1 MKSKIYLS
9 LLILTGV
16 LLDAA
21 IGHTQTYQPSNRI
34 PIADNTLGT
43 QVSGSNNNF
52 TITGGLNRGQ
62 NLFHSFKD
70 FSIPT
75 NGIVTFTNPVG
86 NQSIIT
92 RVTGNLFSDIN
103 GLLSTQGANF
113 FLINPNGIIF
123 GNNAQLNVGKAFVAS
138 TANGI
143 DLLDAQGRIYTFGTK
158 NINDVPLLTINPN
171 VFLNV
176 SRLNMGGN
184 SSSIVNY
191 GTLINAEGN
200 INGGLSPIENQ
211 YIALIGGD
219 ITLDGSLS
227 TTHLF
232 PNGARLGYQLSDG
245 TIRGGQIVASG
256 GRVDLGGLNT
266 AGAVSID
273 SRGFVYEGNNIS
285 RSDVSLING
294 AGIDVSTDR
303 GLKVVNTFFNN
314 VASPGSSINI
324 SANNFQGS
332 GSTTNSSILFA
343 GLVSI
348 QSDDIQSGDININT
362 TGRFSINNAALYNI
376 LNVQTINFTN
386 NSVGEKGSIKGGKIK
401 INANSIDINNQSRIL
416 SNTFGIGNAGNIEIT
431 ATKNLTISGT
441 DDLSLL
447 QDPTARSLSAISSS
461 SFGIG
466 NTGRIEIKTSGD
478 LSLINRG
485 GIFST
490 VETRKTPTVPS
501 STVRLSYIKDYDY
514 TDVKP
519 AYKSGWDSPVILSPI
534 ISAITSANPSFGN
547 PQNNSTIIK
556 TTPISTT
563 ATTSNKYTAVTTTS
577 PILAIGNSQGIS
589 ITARNLNLKNISVI
603 STSTL
608 GKGDAGNIKIE
619 TIGGDIS
626 LDRSTIFSTIESGAI
641 SKIVSP
647 TESGAGSIDLATRNL
662 TLNNSSG
669 IRSDNSG
676 GTGTAGDIKIVASG
690 NILISGTDN
699 PSLLQN
705 PNAPLSVISS
715 SSSGVGD
722 TGRVEINTLGN
733 LSLVNQGIIFSTIG
747 STSTFTLQKVTKK
760 LAQGNSRGINITS
773 ESLSLKNNSI
783 ISSSTEGIGNAGNIN
798 IDTTGNL
805 VLDKSTIF
813 STIESEG
820 IAKFASPTESG
831 TGNININTQNLILNN
846 SSGITSANNF
856 GTGTAGDINI
866 TTTNNLNLNGGQIT
880 SSTLGLGN
888 SNSGNIKIDTKGN
901 FEATKNGSIFAI
913 TSTSGDAGDIKL
925 TAQSVTLTE
934 GSELQTLTDG
944 SGKAGDLSVI
954 TPSNGFV
961 TISGTAPSGKLSD
974 GSPGGFSSGLLA
986 TAQRNSSSLAG
997 KVSVT
1002 TGTLNIDKGG
1012 VISTRSR
1019 TNNSPIRVDN
1029 PKTSITNGRYPQVP
1043 GAGSITIDAKNI
1055 NITTGGQISTTSNGN
1070 AAAGDIILKNNTDRI
1085 SISGSDANYENRKT
1099 TIGAAFPNGYQ
1110 GRNPEELANFTIDPV
1125 NKYSGI
1131 FANNGTTST
1140 GKGGSI
1146 ILTPIAVN
1154 IANGGQISVSNEGT
1168 GNAGNIFLV
1177 SNLLTLNNGSI
1188 SSAANSSTGGN
1199 INLSANDRLLLRN
1212 SSNISTNSTSNLNNG
1227 NGGNITIDSPLIVAT
1242 QGNNDISAN
1251 AFVGSGGKVKIASQG
1266 LFGIQYRD
1274 KGQDSLLTSDITAS
1288 STFGQNGTVNIST
1301 PGIDPGKDANQLPT
1315 VPTDASNQISQT
1327 CSPSNRDSK
1336 FAVTGRGGLPKN
1348 AYDLLTSDVV
1358 WQDSRA
1364 VDRFSR
1370 GEATPTI
1377 ASSTGNQPTKKISS
1391 PAIGWV
1397 FDGKGKVTLIAAE
1410 SQGQPTGTR
1419 VVCPNGEK

>member
-1 MKSKIYLS
+1 MLPLMKSKIYLS

-21 IGHTQTYQPSNRI
+21 IGYAQTYQPSNRT

-43 QVSGSNNNF
+43 QVSSSNNNF

-75 NGIVTFTNPVG
+75 NGIVTFNNPVG

-143 DLLDAQGRIYTFGTK
+143 DLVDAQGRAYTFGTK
-158 NINDVPLLTINPN
+158 NINDTPLLTINPN

-211 YIALIGGD
+211 YIALIGGG
-219 ITLDGSLS
+219 ITLDGSFS
-227 TTHLF
+227 TNHLF
-232 PNGARLGYQLSDG
+232 PNGATQGYQLSDG

-266 AGAVSID
+266 AGSVSID
-273 SRGFVYEGNNIS
+273 SRGLVYEGNNIS

-332 GSTTNSSILFA
+332 GSKTNSSILLA
-343 GLVSI
+343 GLVFI

-362 TGRFSINNAALYNI
+362 TGRFSIDNAALYNI
-376 LNVQTINFTN
+376 LNVQTINTTN
-386 NSVGEKGSIKGGKIK
+386 NPVGERGNIKGGKIK
-401 INANSIDINNQSRIL
+401 INANSIDINNQSRII

-431 ATKNLTISGT
+431 TTKNLTISGT

-447 QDPTARSLSAISSS
+447 QDPTSRSLSAISSS

-466 NTGRIEIKTSGD
+466 DTGRIEIRTSGD

-490 VETRKTPTVPS
+490 VETRTIPTVPPS
-501 STVRLSYIKDYDY
+501 NVRPLSIKFY

-519 AYKSGWDSPVILSPI
+519 VYVIGWKSPAILSPI

-556 TTPISTT
+556 TTPT
-563 ATTSNKYTAVTTTS
+563 ATTVTTSTKYTAVTTTS
-577 PILAIGNSQGIS
+577 PTLAIGNSQGIS

-619 TIGGDIS
+619 TRSGDIS
-626 LDRSTIFSTIESGAI
+626 LDRSSIFSTIESGAI

-669 IRSDNSG
+669 IRSDNAG

-699 PSLLQN
+699 PSQLQN

-722 TGRVEINTLGN
+722 TGRIEINTLGN
-733 LSLVNQGIIFSTIG
+733 LSLVNRGIIFSTIG
-747 STSTFTLQKVTKK
+747 STSTSTPQGVTTK
-760 LAQGNSRGINITS
+760 LAQGNSRGINIAAGN
-773 ESLSLKNNSI
+773 LSLNNNSI
-783 ISSSTEGIGNAGNIN
+783 ISSSTEGIGNAGNIK

-805 VLDKSTIF
+805 FLDKSTIF
-813 STIESEG
+813 STIESGG
-820 IAKFASPTESG
+820 IAKIASPTESG

-901 FEATKNGSIFAI
+901 FEATKNGSVFAI

-944 SGKAGDLSVI
+944 SGKAGDLSVT
-954 TPSNGFV
+954 TPSNSFI
-961 TISGTAPSGKLSD
+961 TISGTAPSGKLLD

-1019 TNNSPIRVDN
+1019 TNNSPIQANN
-1029 PKTSITNGRYPQVP
+1029 PKTSIINGRYPQEP
-1043 GAGSITIDAKNI
+1043 GAGSIVIDSKNI
-1055 NITTGGQISTTSNGN
+1055 NIASGGQISTTSNGN
-1070 AAAGDIILKNNTDRI
+1070 ASAGDIILRNNTDKV
-1085 SISGSDANYENRKT
+1085 SISGSDPNYENRKT
-1099 TIGAAFPNGYQ
+1099 SVAAAFPNGYTA
-1110 GRNPEELANFTIDPV
+1110 RNPEELGNFTIDPV

-1146 ILTPIAVN
+1146 ILNPIAVN
-1154 IANGGQISVSNEGT
+1154 IADGGQISVSNEGT
-1168 GNAGNIFLV
+1168 GSGGNIFLV
-1177 SNLLTLNNGSI
+1177 SNLLTLNNGII

-1199 INLSANDRLLLRN
+1199 INLTTNDRLLLRN

-1251 AFVGSGGKVKIASQG
+1251 ASAGSGGKVNITSQG
-1266 LFGIQYRD
+1266 LFGIQFRP
-1274 KGQDSLLTSDITAS
+1274 KGQDSPLTSDITAS

-1315 VPTDASNQISQT
+1315 IPTDASNQISQT
-1327 CSPSNRDSK
+1327 CSPTNRDSK

-1348 AYDLLTSDVV
+1348 AYDLLSSDVV
-1358 WQDSRA
+1358 WQDP
-1364 VDRFSR
+1364 R
-1370 GEATPTI
+1370 GIGNRSI
-1377 ASSTGNQPTKKISS
+1377 AGNTENQPIKKLAP

-1410 SQGQPTGTR
+1410 SPGQPTGTR
-1419 VVCPNGEK
+1419 VVCPNGGKK

>member
-9 LLILTGV
+9 FLILTGV
-16 LLDAA
+16 ILNITSVYA
-21 IGHTQTYQPSNRI
+21 QTYQPSNRI
-34 PIADNTLGT
+34 PVADNTLGT

-62 NLFHSFKD
+62 NLFHSFQD

-75 NGIVTFTNPVG
+75 NGIVTFNNPVG
-86 NQSIIT
+86 NQSIVT
-92 RVTGNLFSDIN
+92 RVTGNLVSDIN

-113 FLINPNGIIF
+113 FLINPNGIVF

-143 DLLDAQGRIYTFGTK
+143 DLADAQGRAYIFGTK
-158 NINDVPLLTINPN
+158 NINDTPLLTINPN

-184 SSSIVNY
+184 NSSIVNY
-191 GTLINAEGN
+191 GTLINRAEN
-200 INGGLSPIENQ
+200 KYGGLVPVESQ
-211 YIALIGGD
+211 YIALIGGN
-219 ITLDGSLS
+219 ITLDGSFVTS
-227 TTHLF
+227 HLF
-232 PNGARLGYQLSDG
+232 PDG
-245 TIRGGQIVASG
+245 TRQGYSLIDSTSRGGQIIAPG
-256 GRVDLGGLNT
+256 GRVDLGGLNIVGT
-266 AGAVSID
+266 VSIND
-273 SRGFVYEGNNIS
+273 RGLVYGGNGSIN
-285 RSDVSLING
+285 RSDILLNNG
-294 AGIDVSTDR
+294 AGIDVSTSNK
-303 GLKVVNTFFNN
+303 LEVVNTSFNN
-314 VASPGSSINI
+314 ITSAGSNINI
-324 SANNFQGS
+324 SANNFQS
-332 GSTTNSSILFA
+332 NYQSTNTRSTLIA
-343 GLVSI
+343 GLKSKQSI
-348 QSDDIQSGDININT
+348 DVNSGDINIDATGEVYFRNT
-362 TGRFSINNAALYNI
+362 IIS
-376 LNVQTINFTN
+376 NFIDIPFFLVSSK
-386 NSVGEKGSIKGGKIK
+386 SVNKKLKGGDIK
-401 INANSIDINNQSRIL
+401 INANSIDLSNQSKIL
-416 SNTFGIGNAGNIEIT
+416 SNTFANGNAGNIEIAT
-431 ATKNLTISGT
+431 AKNITISGT

-447 QDPTARSLSAISSS
+447 QDPNSRSLSIISSS
-461 SFGIG
+461 SFGQG
-466 NTGRIEIKTSGD
+466 DTGYIKINTSGD
-478 LSLINRG
+478 LSLVNRG

-490 VETRKTPTVPS
+490 IETS
-501 STVRLSYIKDYDY
+501 SSITN
-514 TDVKP
+514 
-519 AYKSGWDSPVILSPI
+519 APVSLIGGFSAIISSPI
-534 ISAITSANPSFGN
+534 ITTNTSANPSLGN
-547 PQNNSTIIK
+547 SQNNIAIK
-556 TTPISTT
+556 TTPTSSPASSVTVSST
-563 ATTSNKYTAVTTTS
+563 
-577 PILAIGNSQGIS
+577 PAIGNSQGIS
-589 ITARNLNLKNISVI
+589 ITARNLSLKNISAI

-619 TIGGDIS
+619 TISGDIS

-647 TESGAGSIDLATRNL
+647 TESGAGSINLATRNL

-699 PSLLQN
+699 PSQLQN

-747 STSTFTLQKVTKK
+747 STSTSTPQGVTTK
-760 LAQGNSRGINITS
+760 LAQGNSRGINIAAGN
-773 ESLSLKNNSI
+773 LSLNNNSI
-783 ISSSTEGIGNAGNIN
+783 ISTSTEGIGNAGNIK

-805 VLDKSTIF
+805 FLDKSTIF
-813 STIESEG
+813 STIESGG
-820 IAKFASPTESG
+820 IAKIASPTESG

-901 FEATKNGSIFAI
+901 FEATKNGSVFAI

-944 SGKAGDLSVI
+944 SGKAGDLSVT
-954 TPSNGFV
+954 TPSNSFI
-961 TISGTAPSGKLSD
+961 TISGTAPSGKLLD

-1019 TNNSPIRVDN
+1019 TNNSPIQANN
-1029 PKTSITNGRYPQVP
+1029 PKTSIINGRYSQEP
-1043 GAGSITIDAKNI
+1043 GAGSIVIDSKNI
-1055 NITTGGQISTTSNGN
+1055 NIASGGQISTTSNGN
-1070 AAAGDIILKNNTDRI
+1070 ASAGDIILKNNTDKV
-1085 SISGSDANYENRKT
+1085 SISGSDPNYENRKT
-1099 TIGAAFPNGYQ
+1099 SVAAAFPNGYTA
-1110 GRNPEELANFTIDPV
+1110 RNPEELGNFTIDPV

-1146 ILTPIAVN
+1146 ILNPIAVN
-1154 IANGGQISVSNEGT
+1154 IADGGQISVSNEGT
-1168 GNAGNIFLV
+1168 GSGGNIFLV
-1177 SNLLTLNNGSI
+1177 SNLLTLNNGII

-1199 INLSANDRLLLRN
+1199 INLTTNDRLLLRN

-1251 AFVGSGGKVKIASQG
+1251 ASAGSGGKVNITSQG
-1266 LFGIQYRD
+1266 LFGIQFRP
-1274 KGQDSLLTSDITAS
+1274 KGQDSPLTSDITAS

-1315 VPTDASNQISQT
+1315 IPTDASNQISQT
-1327 CSPSNRDSK
+1327 CSPTNRDSK

-1348 AYDLLTSDVV
+1348 AYDLLSSDVV
-1358 WQDSRA
+1358 WQDP
-1364 VDRFSR
+1364 R
-1370 GEATPTI
+1370 GIGNRSI
-1377 ASSTGNQPTKKISS
+1377 AGNTENQPIKKLAP

-1410 SQGQPTGTR
+1410 SPGQPTGTR
-1419 VVCPNGEK
+1419 VVCPNGGKK